1 MHKLPPIVILLLKRS
16 KEISVMDKK
25 IKVAVV
31 GATGAVGQVFMW
43 MLSNHPWFELTYCT
57 ASAARVGQKYA
68 STVHW
73 VMPFEIP
80 EVIKDIEM
88 KEFNLDAMEEAGV
101 RIVFSALPAAV
112 ASEAEPQLRAH
123 GFYVFSN
130 AAAMRYDKDVPIL
143 IPETNVEQLDLI
155 REQGYPKTGF
165 VVTNANC
172 VTTGLS
178 MALAPLRQFGIK
190 TININSYQSVSGA
203 GYPGLS
209 SFDITDNCIP
219 FIKGEEEKIEREI
232 KKILSIDPEVY
243 AYTVRVPVMF
253 GHLETVWLDFEKK
266 GVTTDD
272 VIEAWADFK
281 EVSELPSTPAQPVV
295 YSAEPTFPQPKYAFW
310 GTPSGM
316 VVYTGR
322 IKEKNGRIGFVLMVN
337 NIVKGAAG
345 GSIQNA
351 EAFVSRFGIPEAK

>member
-1 MHKLPPIVILLLKRS
+1 M
-16 KEISVMDKK
+16 ENK
-25 IKVAVV
+25 IKVAVM

-43 MLSNHPWFELTYCT
+43 MLSNHPWFELAYCT
-57 ASAARVGQKYA
+57 ASASRVGQKYA

-73 VMPFEIP
+73 VMPFEMPDEIKEI
-80 EVIKDIEM
+80 EVR
-88 KEFNLDAMEEAGV
+88 EFDFDLMAEAGV

-112 ASEAEPQLRAH
+112 AAEAEPQLRSR

-130 AAAMRYDKDVPIL
+130 AAAMRYDSNVPIL
-143 IPETNVEQLDLI
+143 IPETNMDQLDLI
-155 REQGYPKTGF
+155 RSQGFPQTGF

-172 VTTGLS
+172 VTTGLA
-178 MALAPLRQFGIK
+178 MALAPLRKYGIK
-190 TININSYQSVSGA
+190 TITINSYQSVSGA

-219 FIKGEEEKIEREI
+219 FIKNEEEKIEKEI
-232 KKILSIDPEVY
+232 KKILSINPDVY

-253 GHLETVWLDFEKK
+253 GHLETVWLDFEQ
-266 GVTTDD
+266 D
-272 VIEAWADFK
+272 VEVEDIIKAWNDFK
-281 EVSELPSTPAQPVV
+281 EVGDLPSTPKQPVV
-295 YSAEPTFPQPKYAFW
+295 YSGEPAFPQSKYAFW
-310 GTPSGM
+310 GTPKGM

-322 IKEKNGRIGFVLMVN
+322 IKKQNGKIGFVLLVN

-351 EAFVSRFGIPEAK
+351 EAFVSRFLKREMGL

>member
-1 MHKLPPIVILLLKRS
+1 M
-16 KEISVMDKK
+16 EKK
-25 IKVAVV
+25 IKVAVM

-43 MLSNHPWFELTYCT
+43 MLSDHPWFELAYCT

-80 EVIKDIEM
+80 EAIKDIEVR
-88 KEFNLDAMEEAGV
+88 EFDFDAMEEAGV
-101 RIVFSALPAAV
+101 SIVFSALPAAV
-112 ASEAEPQLRAH
+112 AAEAEPQLRAR

-130 AAAMRYDKDVPIL
+130 AAAMRYDSNVPIL
-143 IPETNVEQLDLI
+143 IPETNMEQLDLI
-155 REQGYPKTGF
+155 RSQGYPQTGF

-172 VTTGLS
+172 VTTGLA
-178 MALAPLRQFGIK
+178 MALAPLRKFGIK
-190 TININSYQSVSGA
+190 TITINSYQSVSGA

-219 FIKGEEEKIEREI
+219 YIKGEEDKIEKEV
-232 KKILSIDPEVY
+232 KKILSINPEVY

-253 GHLETVWLDFEKK
+253 GHLETVWLDFEQN
-266 GVTTDD
+266 VEIDD
-272 VIEAWADFK
+272 VIRAWADFK
-281 EVSELPSTPAQPVV
+281 EVPDLWGN
-295 YSAEPTFPQPKYAFW
+295 PK
-310 GTPSGM
+310 GM

-322 IKEKNGRIGFVLMVN
+322 IRKQHGKIGFVLLVN

-351 EAFVSRFGIPEAK
+351 EAFVLRFLNK